1 MGLLQIL
8 SSPATMKLGLAASG
22 VECARV
28 DYDQRTDEVVL
39 SIVVGQRVHH
49 YHLPCK
55 VTFSRDEIAAWL
67 TGENYLADHAAPASA
82 EIPPA
87 DPAVETTS

>member
-28 DYDQRTDEVVL
+28 DYDRRTDEVVL
-39 SIVVGQRVHH
+39 SIVVADRVHH
-49 YHLPCK
+49 YRLPCK
-55 VTFSRDEIAAWL
+55 CTFTRDEIAAWL
-67 TGENYLADHAAPASA
+67 TGETYLSEQAPRDPA
-82 EIPPA
+82 EIHTAP
-87 DPAVETTS
+87 

>member
-28 DYDQRTDEVVL
+28 DYDRATDEVVL
-39 SIVVGQRVHH
+39 SIVVADRVHH
-49 YHLPCK
+49 YRLPCK
-55 VTFSRDEIAAWL
+55 ATFTRDEIAAWL
-67 TGENYLADHAAPASA
+67 TGENPLADQAALASA

-87 DPAVETTS
+87 ESTS